1 MNNLNKYEVNAKENI
16 ANNKVHLQ
24 WFGDE
29 PVKEPVKEPVVKEP
43 VKPVDLDTLY
53 KEHPQ
58 DVEKWIK
65 DNEVVKKVMAPW
77 KDSMV
82 TQAIHTYQ
90 EKTEPSKIQE
100 AVDKYRVDTAKAKDP
115 VEAVRLEMNAKFV
128 ESDNKRKRAE
138 IKSAASEAIAEMK
151 INLGKMNVEDFVAGT
166 EEETRE
172 KLNKYYETI
181 KEIEK
186 TARDDERKQF
196 VKDNTYIPPAGTNEA
211 VPFGGDEKAHAKAI
225 KEGRSPSSG
234 DEFMKIRDAI
244 AKYKYGKK

>member
-1 MNNLNKYEVNAKENI
+1 MSDVNKSDI
-16 ANNKVHLQ
+16 
-24 WFGDE
+24 
-29 PVKEPVKEPVVKEP
+29 KEPVNEPAKEPVANVI
-43 VKPVDLDTLY
+43 DLDTLY

-100 AVDKYRVDTAKAKDP
+100 AVDKYRADTAKAKDP
-115 VEAVRLEMNAKFV
+115 VEAVRLEMNAKFA
-128 ESDNKRKRAE
+128 ESENKRKRAE
-138 IKSAASEAIAEMK
+138 IKAAASEAVAEMK
-151 INLGKMNVEDFVAGT
+151 IKLGKMSVEDFVAGT

-181 KEIEK
+181 KELERE
-186 TARDDERKQF
+186 ARDDERKQF
-196 VKDNTYIPPAGTNEA
+196 VKDNNYVPPAGTNEA

-225 KEGRSPSSG
+225 KEGRSPASG
-234 DEFMKIRDAI
+234 EEFMKIRDAI
-244 AKYKYGKK
+244 AKYKYGKNK